1 MIVRSPKPESFF
13 YIVDKRL
20 SEDSSLSWAARG
32 LLIFLLGKP
41 DNWSVSVEYL
51 TTQSDLK
58 RDGVRN
64 LLAELIEKGYVVRHA
79 LRESGKIA
87 GYSYTVFDSPQTP
100 LPSPPLPSPP
110 KPPLT
115 SNEFKQVMNETK
127 KNSASESL
135 EEKAQ
140 VEKLKQGQFAKPD
153 TFQITFEW
161 KPSANFETRC
171 KMAGKDFAKFNADI
185 LMSFINYNESR
196 EQYKT
201 QKEWEGLLLTA
212 FTRELAKPAAK
223 AQSTYKPFEKTVSPE
238 NAASASDFVPT
249 KKEAVSEE
257 EKARRKAQI
266 DAKRKQEG
274 KL

>member
-13 YIVDKRL
+13 YVVDKRL
-20 SEDSSLSWAARG
+20 SEDASLSWAARG

-64 LLAELIEKGYVVRHA
+64 LLSELIEKGYIVRHA

-115 SNEFKQVMNETK
+115 SNDSKQVLNESK

-135 EEKAQ
+135 EDKAYF
-140 VEKLKQGQFAKPD
+140 EKLKQGQFAKPN
-153 TFQITFEW
+153 TFQMSFDW
-161 KPSANFETRC
+161 KPSTDFETRC
-171 KMAGKDFAKFNADI
+171 KVAGKDFTKFNNDI
-185 LMSFINYNESR
+185 LLSFINYNESR

-201 QKEWEGLLLTA
+201 QKEWEALLLTA
-212 FTRELAKPAAK
+212 FIRELGKPTVK
-223 AQSTYKPFEKTVSPE
+223 PQSSPKPFEKAVTPE
-238 NAASASDFVPT
+238 NAGSSSDFVPT
-249 KKEAVSEE
+249 KKEAITEE
-257 EKARRKAQI
+257 EKARRKAFL
-266 DAKRKQEG
+266 ANKKQQG
-274 KL
+274 I